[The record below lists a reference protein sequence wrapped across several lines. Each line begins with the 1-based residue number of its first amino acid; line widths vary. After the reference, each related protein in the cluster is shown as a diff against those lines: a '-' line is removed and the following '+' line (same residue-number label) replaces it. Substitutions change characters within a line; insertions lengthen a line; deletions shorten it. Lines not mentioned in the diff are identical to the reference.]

1 MFAVWIPDAV
11 TSNLLEARR
20 QKQQQPGSELFFK
33 SGSGRWREFA
43 LADLRLLQSQLPTLF
58 IPWNFSSTAVSNSS
72 SFLHCHGITAP
83 AFLRVWQ
90 QQQLVH
96 HPHREEEDA
105 ACNNKSACSMHPRS
119 GRRGISAQQELLG
132 FGSSNK
138 SLLWNPWRPQQVRH
152 IMVEVV
158 NDDLE
163 RAIRKLMRR
172 LRDDGC
178 IRRLRSRQY
187 YQKPSELKVL
197 ARKER
202 DKRIQRKAFRK
213 KLNWIMERRKRSPP

>member
-1 MFAVWIPDAV
+1 MAAAARIRAFFQVWKRQMRGVCVGGPTVAAIPA
-11 TSNLLEARR
+11 SNSLHSV
-20 QKQQQPGSELFFK
+20 K
-33 SGSGRWREFA
+33 
-43 LADLRLLQSQLPTLF
+43 
-58 IPWNFSSTAVSNSS
+58 FSSTAVSNSS

-90 QQQLVH
+90 QQLLVH
-96 HPHREEEDA
+96 HLHREEEDA
-105 ACNNKSACSMHPRS
+105 AYNNKSACSMHPRS
-119 GRRGISAQQELLG
+119 GRRGISEQQELLG
-132 FGSSNK
+132 FESSNK
-138 SLLWNPWRPQQVRH
+138 SLFWNPWRPKQVRH

>member
-1 MFAVWIPDAV
+1 MVCVDGPTVAAIS
-11 TSNLLEARR
+11 TSNSLHLV
-20 QKQQQPGSELFFK
+20 KFF
-33 SGSGRWREFA
+33 
-43 LADLRLLQSQLPTLF
+43 
-58 IPWNFSSTAVSNSS
+58 STAVSNSS
-72 SFLHCHGITAP
+72 SFLHRRGITDP
-83 AFLRVWQ
+83 AFLRVWQQ

-105 ACNNKSACSMHPRS
+105 ACHNKSPCSIHPRS
-119 GRRGISAQQELLG
+119 GRRGICEQQELLG

-138 SLLWNPWRPQQVRH
+138 NFFWNPWRPQQVRH